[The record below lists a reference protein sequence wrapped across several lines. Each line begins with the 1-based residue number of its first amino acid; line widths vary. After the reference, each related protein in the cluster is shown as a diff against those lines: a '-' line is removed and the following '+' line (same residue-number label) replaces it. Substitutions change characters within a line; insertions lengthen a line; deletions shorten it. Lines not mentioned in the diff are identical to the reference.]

1 MFDISV
7 WEVGFGVAV
16 SAVTCGVLFGLRW
29 FFRPANP
36 DHCPVR
42 GSRRW
47 CRCDDHDAE

>member
-1 MFDISV
+1 MFDVSM

-36 DHCPVR
+36 GSLSGVR
-42 GSRRW
+42 FEEVVSV
-47 CRCDDHDAE
+47 